1 MRRLNRSGNNARRQA
16 RLEAGA
22 RHERTLAAVACT
34 PWLGPYAA
42 AQPFNGKELLS
53 VSGLPL
59 IPSWEDFLG
68 RRMSS
73 PNLVHYF
80 SNEKPVR

>member
-1 MRRLNRSGNNARRQA
+1 MMTLPTSLTARARELPNARRHA
-16 RLEAGA
+16 R
-22 RHERTLAAVACT
+22 LAAVACT

-59 IPSWEDFLG
+59 IPSWEEFLG

-80 SNEKPVR
+80 SNEKPLR

>member
-1 MRRLNRSGNNARRQA
+1 MALSSTFLMGLTLGVRRGWKRERGTSGR
-16 RLEAGA
+16 
-22 RHERTLAAVACT
+22 
-34 PWLGPYAA
+34 W
-42 AQPFNGKELLS
+42 QPFNGKELLS
-53 VSGLPL
+53 VFGLPL

>member
-1 MRRLNRSGNNARRQA
+1 MPNAGHQA

-22 RHERTLAAVACT
+22 QRTLEAIACT

-59 IPSWEDFLG
+59 IPSWEEFLG

>member
-1 MRRLNRSGNNARRQA
+1 MFTAPNTRRHA

-42 AQPFNGKELLS
+42 AQAFNGKELLS

-59 IPSWEDFLG
+59 IPSWEEFLG

>member
-1 MRRLNRSGNNARRQA
+1 MGLTLGVRRGWKRERGTSGRWQPS
-16 RLEAGA
+16 L
-22 RHERTLAAVACT
+22 CT

-59 IPSWEDFLG
+59 IPSWEEFLG

>member
-1 MRRLNRSGNNARRQA
+1 MALSSTFLMGLTLGVRRGWKRERGTSGR
-16 RLEAGA
+16 
-22 RHERTLAAVACT
+22 
-34 PWLGPYAA
+34 W
-42 AQPFNGKELLS
+42 QPFNGKELLS

-59 IPSWEDFLG
+59 IPSWEEFLG